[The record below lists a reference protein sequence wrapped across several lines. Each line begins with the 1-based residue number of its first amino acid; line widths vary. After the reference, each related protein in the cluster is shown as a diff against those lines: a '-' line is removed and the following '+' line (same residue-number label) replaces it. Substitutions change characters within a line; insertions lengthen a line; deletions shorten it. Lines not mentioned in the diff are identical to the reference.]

1 MLRVIFAEKGAGK
14 TKRIIEEAN
23 ELLKTAKGTI
33 AFIDDDKSNT
43 RDIHYN
49 IRFIDASEYSLHGPE
64 MFLGFI
70 CGIAAQ
76 DFDLEALSAYLYA
89 TLRWQALASLR
100 RPDTHLPDALNRA
113 LKYLDANYVSNITPE
128 DAAESAGISR
138 PYLFRMFREHLRTRP
153 HQYLLKRRL
162 DRAKLLLAGET
173 FSIKEIAS
181 DCGFESIEVFYRQF
195 RSSFRTT
202 PAEYRKQYSIHLQ

>member
-64 MFLGFI
+64 MFLGSS
-70 CGIAAQ
+70 AA
-76 DFDLEALSAYLYA
+76 
-89 TLRWQALASLR
+89 LR
-100 RPDTHLPDALNRA
+100 RRISIWKRCTSTA
-113 LKYLDANYVSNITPE
+113 
-128 DAAESAGISR
+128 SA
-138 PYLFRMFREHLRTRP
+138 
-153 HQYLLKRRL
+153 
-162 DRAKLLLAGET
+162 
-173 FSIKEIAS
+173 
-181 DCGFESIEVFYRQF
+181 
-195 RSSFRTT
+195 RS
-202 PAEYRKQYSIHLQ
+202 

>member
-76 DFDLEALSAYLYA
+76 DFDLEALYIDGFRKIVKSDLE
-89 TLRWQALASLR
+89 QLAGFFEEVEKFSV
-100 RPDTHLPDALNRA
+100 
-113 LKYLDANYVSNITPE
+113 KFNIAVTININSKGEEPPE
-128 DAAESAGISR
+128 
-138 PYLFRMFREHLRTRP
+138 Y
-153 HQYLLKRRL
+153 LKRY
-162 DRAKLLLAGET
+162 LA
-173 FSIKEIAS
+173 
-181 DCGFESIEVFYRQF
+181 
-195 RSSFRTT
+195 
-202 PAEYRKQYSIHLQ
+202 